1 MTEAAANSTG
11 DQSSG
16 APRKRGFFGRIPLFL
31 RQVVDELRKVVTPTR
46 EELVKLTGVVLVF
59 VIFMILLVT
68 LLDFLFGS
76 GASFVFGDGSA

>member
-11 DQSSG
+11 DQSPES
-16 APRKRGFFGRIPLFL
+16 PRKRGFFGRIALFL
-31 RQVVDELRKVVTPTR
+31 RQVVDELKKVVTPTR

-68 LLDFLFGS
+68 LLDFVFGS
-76 GASFVFGDGSA
+76 GASFVFGDGSV

>member
-1 MTEAAANSTG
+1 MTEAAANNSG
-11 DQSSG
+11 DQTPG
-16 APRKRGFFGRIPLFL
+16 APRKRGFFGRIALFL

-59 VIFMILLVT
+59 VIIMILLVT

-76 GASFVFGDGSA
+76 GASFVFGDGGV

>member
-11 DQSSG
+11 EKTPG
-16 APRKRGFFGRIPLFL
+16 APRKRGFLGRIGLFL

-46 EELVKLTGVVLVF
+46 EELVKLTGIVLVF
-59 VIFMILLVT
+59 VVLMILLVS
-68 LLDFLFGS
+68 LLDFLFGT